1 MATNEKQLK
10 FFNFLQT
17 KENTNTAFTLD
28 EILIST
34 GWMKSTFKSY
44 LSKGQLAEFVSEAPH
59 NKYQASNSLSI
70 TFKEFEKKLSQSKH
84 QQSLGH
90 NFKSK
95 LAKALL
101 RKSKD
106 NMLLAIELY
115 NRPSLENKIDGFVM
129 LFCTSWEQLLK
140 AIIIKNDGE
149 ESIYRKV
156 NNGKKET
163 ISLRGCLDIVFDQAD
178 GVKRNILKITDL
190 RDQAVHLLMP
200 EIQGIAS
207 RIFQSGIFNY
217 SSKFEDVCEIPF
229 INTDNTGMISLVGDF
244 KTPPLSMMNSIYGK
258 AAEDIVALA
267 EELTSSV
274 ENAKD
279 LSFAIPLDVTLQF
292 AQKDSQGTQI
302 ILTKAE
308 NGMLG
313 LKKALVIE
321 KSVDAE
327 KIYKFKQNQ
336 AMEEINQRLHLKYD
350 NIFLKERLNK
360 QTNKQY
366 ELNSNCFQSLIFKLK
381 WKQSDNKYHH
391 YFKNAN
397 YHAYSELALDN
408 IIEKITSNNKYL
420 KEAKQSYSKR
430 SFNKKPARSK
440 ENAGFY

>member
-17 KENTNTAFTLD
+17 KENSNSFFNTE
-28 EILIST
+28 EIIAAT
-34 GWMKSTFKSY
+34 GWKSSTFKSY
-44 LSKGQLAEFVSEAPH
+44 LSKGQVSEFISQVGESEF
-59 NKYQASNSLSI
+59 QASNSLNI

-84 QQSLGH
+84 VQALGH

-140 AIIIKNDGE
+140 AIIINKNGE
-149 ESIYRKV
+149 SSIYKKV
-156 NNGKKET
+156 NSGKKET
-163 ISLRGCLDIVFDQAD
+163 IPLRACLDIVFVQSN
-178 GVKRNILKITDL
+178 GIKRNILKIVDL

-200 EIQGIAS
+200 EMQGIAS

-217 SSKFEDVCEIPF
+217 SSKFEEVCEIPF

-244 KTPPLSMMNSIYGK
+244 KTPPLPMMNSIYGK
-258 AAEDIVALA
+258 AAEDIIALA
-267 EELTSSV
+267 EDLTSSV
-274 ENAKD
+274 ENADD

-292 AQKDSQGTQI
+292 AKKDSQGTQI

-308 NGMLG
+308 SGMSG
-313 LKKALVIE
+313 LKEALVIE

-327 KIYKFKQNQ
+327 RIYKFKQGQ
-336 AMEEINQRLHLKYD
+336 AIKDINDRLNLKYED
-350 NIFLKERLNK
+350 DFLKSRINK
-360 QTNKQY
+360 QTNGKY
-366 ELNSNCFQSLIFKLK
+366 ELNNNCFQSLVHKLN
-381 WKQSDNKYHH
+381 WKQSNNKYHH

-397 YHAYSELALDN
+397 YHAYSEVAVDE
-408 IIEKITSNNKYL
+408 IITKLTTNKAYL
-420 KEAKQSYSKR
+420 KEAKQSYSQRK
-430 SFNKKPARSK
+430 
-440 ENAGFY
+440 

>member
-1 MATNEKQLK
+1 MATNEKQLR
-10 FFNFLQT
+10 FFSFLQS
-17 KENTNTAFTLD
+17 KENKNSKFTLL
-28 EILIST
+28 EVTEAT
-34 GWMKSTFKSY
+34 GWKESTFKSY
-44 LSKGQLAEFVSEAPH
+44 LSKGQLSEFISEIAPTT
-59 NKYQASNSLSI
+59 YQASNSQNI

-84 QQSLGH
+84 VQALGH

-140 AIIIKNDGE
+140 AIIIKINGE
-149 ESIYRKV
+149 ESIYKQTGS
-156 NNGKKET
+156 GKKET
-163 ISLRGCLDIVFDQAD
+163 IPLRACLELVFNNNDAI
-178 GVKRNILKITDL
+178 KRNILEITDL
-190 RDQAVHLLMP
+190 RDQAVHLMMP

-217 SSKFEDVCEIPF
+217 SSKFEEVCEIPF

-244 KTPPLSMMNSIYGK
+244 KTPPLSMMRSIYGK
-258 AAEDIVALA
+258 AADDIISLA
-267 EELTSSV
+267 EKLTASV
-274 ENAKD
+274 ESVND

-292 AQKDSQGTQI
+292 AKQDSQGTQI

-308 NGMLG
+308 NGMSG
-313 LKKALVIE
+313 LKEALVIE

-336 AMEEINQRLHLKYD
+336 AIDEINRKLTSKYDDFFLKQRLKKQDNGKY
-350 NIFLKERLNK
+350 L
-360 QTNKQY
+360 
-366 ELNSNCFQSLIFKLK
+366 LNSNCFQSLIYKLK
-381 WKQSDNKYHH
+381 WKQSDNKHHH

-397 YHAYSELALDN
+397 YHGYSEVAIND
-408 IIEKITSNNKYL
+408 IIEKITSSKTYL
-420 KEAKQSYSKR
+420 AEAKQSYSKR
-430 SFNKKPARSK
+430 
-440 ENAGFY
+440 